1 MKCET
6 LSFGQG
12 WSVFVCVEAGR
23 CGWGGGGS
31 GHKKTSLNNKQEIAN
46 EQYLLDIPF
55 KVQKVTERLMSGQT
69 DNVKTVYL
77 Y

>member
-12 WSVFVCVEAGR
+12 WGVFVCLEAGR
-23 CGWGGGGS
+23 CGWGGR

-46 EQYLLDIPF
+46 EQYLLEILF